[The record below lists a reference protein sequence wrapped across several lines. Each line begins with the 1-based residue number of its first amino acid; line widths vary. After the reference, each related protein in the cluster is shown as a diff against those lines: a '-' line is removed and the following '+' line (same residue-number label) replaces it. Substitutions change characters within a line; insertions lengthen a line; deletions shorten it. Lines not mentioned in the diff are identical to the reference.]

1 MQIFNAL
8 DLRNEDEPREES
20 VILQQKPT
28 PAEPT
33 ECDTACC
40 EAWVNFKRHAVRLD
54 TTISFCQPI
63 PAISKWHQMTN
74 QPVLSSA
81 PIKTALLCASSFI
94 LTAMA
99 SPAATRVLQAFE
111 GDGFDDWKAEGNAFG
126 HAPVA
131 GSCDGLSAALSG
143 YSGESLACSAHGG
156 NEATGNLISPPFELT
171 ENFLSFLI
179 AGGNHPGKVGV
190 QLVVN
195 GKVEKQAT
203 GGNSLKCKPVVWDVT
218 ALKGKT
224 ATIRIIDSAT
234 GGWGVIAADQF
245 TLSDAAQPAFA
256 GVKGGGES
264 PGADLISTD
273 AIPGLTIPAG
283 TKATVIADF
292 ATHGVTSPT
301 ALAFGKE
308 GELYVSE
315 THRFRHGVA
324 DNRSHL
330 YWYLD
335 DISSRTTDDRRKLHE
350 KWQNKG
356 ATTSLKFL
364 TEKADMVRVLSNPD
378 AKGVYQK
385 NGIFAGKFDDLLDG
399 PAAGVF
405 EYEGTVFLACIPKIY
420 ALQDKDGNG
429 EAEVRDVIQDGFGVR
444 ISFSGHDL
452 NGFALGPDGRIYG
465 SLGDRGLNVTT
476 REGKHYEMP
485 DEGCV
490 FRFDPDGTNFE
501 IIHTGLRNPKEIAF
515 DEVGNLLSVDNN
527 CDQGDK
533 ARVVYIVEGADSGWN
548 MGHQG
553 MLVHYRQIGMEEK
566 PPCRWMDEKEWEL
579 PNASQPAYVLPPVA
593 HLTSGPSGLTYHP
606 GTGFL
611 ESEAGRFLVCDYRG
625 GAANSGI
632 WSFKVES
639 SGAGL
644 KMTDSR
650 KLNWGAAVT
659 DVEYSWDGKLAVT
672 DFITGWVSHDDGRV
686 YSLEAEK
693 PWRAEEAAQVATL
706 IKEGFEKRP
715 AAELARL
722 LTHPDMRVR
731 LRAELALTR
740 KPEALGL
747 LTAAATQTANPLT
760 RLHGVW
766 GLGIIARR
774 GAAVLP
780 GTTQS
785 LAAAPPL
792 REKARLALLPLLAD
806 PDIEVRAQAVKM
818 LGECGLTTAGDS
830 FEKLLADS
838 SPRVQ
843 LHAAIAAGRMK
854 SSGSVPAIL
863 ALLEKSS
870 DPYLRHAGSYA
881 LSLLGNPAQLVALKS
896 HASPKVR
903 MAAVIA
909 LRRLKS
915 PELAAFLSDADPNI
929 VDEAVSSI
937 NDQDIREVRPAVA
950 ALLDQ
955 PANSKRTAMIW
966 RRILHC
972 AFRTGDEANA
982 RRILKVALDSK
993 TPESSRL
1000 EAFRLLSEWTTPHP
1014 VDQSTGRMAPLP
1026 ARDPAIISGVLA
1038 NNVTPLIQTEGKFL
1052 KAALGLII
1060 KNKLDLTSVPPATL
1074 QALVLNE
1081 SVPGPARVEALEI
1094 YAAGKPAGLD
1104 ELLAKLAAGKDDDLA
1119 IGALARLVKST
1130 PAAALSGF
1138 EKSVTSGS
1146 SHRQQAAWKLAAE
1159 VPIPGAAPLIV
1170 AQLASLQKTNGVSP
1184 AALEL
1189 LEAAAKR
1196 PEPEVKA
1203 ALDSFKATQA
1213 ASTDP
1218 LAAWLPSLEGGD
1230 FEKGGQV
1237 FESHPVAQCMK
1248 CHAGGHGGGDAGPNL
1263 SGIGLRGDPRHLL
1276 ESIVNPG
1283 AKVAMGYGISSVT
1296 LKGGKSVAGI
1306 VIADT
1311 PDHVDLD
1318 SSGKVLRVSRTDI
1331 DSMTPSV
1338 SSMPPMAYLI
1348 SASEMRDVIAWLT
1361 WQKEGKSVEKKRPAP
1376 ELVKP

>member
-1 MQIFNAL
+1 M
-8 DLRNEDEPREES
+8 RN
-20 VILQQKPT
+20 QH
-28 PAEPT
+28 
-33 ECDTACC
+33 
-40 EAWVNFKRHAVRLD
+40 F
-54 TTISFCQPI
+54 F
-63 PAISKWHQMTN
+63 
-74 QPVLSSA
+74 SSA
-81 PIKTALLCASSFI
+81 PIKSALICVSS
-94 LTAMA
+94 LLLSAMA
-99 SPAATRVLQAFE
+99 SSAATRVLQAFE
-111 GDGFDDWKAEGNAFG
+111 GDGFDDWKVDGLAFG

-131 GSCDGLSAALSG
+131 GSCDGLSAELSG
-143 YSGESLACSAHGG
+143 FSGESLACSAHGG
-156 NEATGNLISPPFELT
+156 NAGTGNLISPQFELT
-171 ENFLSFLI
+171 ENFIGFLI

-190 QLVVN
+190 QLVVD

-203 GGNSLKCKPVVWDVT
+203 GANSLKCQPVVWDVT

-234 GGWGVIAADQF
+234 GEWGVIAADQF
-245 TLSDAAQPAFA
+245 VLSDSEKPEFPKPTRGGKSTA
-256 GVKGGGES
+256 G
-264 PGADLISTD
+264 DLVSTA

-292 ATHGVTSPT
+292 ASHGVTSPT
-301 ALAFGKE
+301 ALTFGEK
-308 GELYVSE
+308 GEIYVTE

-335 DISSRTTDDRRKLHE
+335 DISSRTTADRRKLHE
-350 KWQNKG
+350 KWQDKE
-356 ATTSLKFL
+356 AITALKFL
-364 TEKADMVRVLSNPD
+364 TEKEDRVRVLTDPD
-378 AKGVYQK
+378 DNGVFRK
-385 NGIFAGKFDDLLDG
+385 HGIFAGKFNDLLDG
-399 PAAGVF
+399 PAAGIM
-405 EYEGTVFLACIPKIY
+405 EYEGTVFLACIPKVY
-420 ALQDKDGNG
+420 ALQDKDGIG
-429 EAEVRDVIQDGFGVR
+429 EAEVRKVIQDGFGVR

-465 SLGDRGLNVTT
+465 TLGDRGLNLTT
-476 REGKHYEMP
+476 KEGIHYEMP

-490 FRFDPDGTNFE
+490 FRFDPDGANFE

-515 DEVGNLLSVDNN
+515 DEVGNLISVDNN

-533 ARVVYIVEGADSGWN
+533 ARVVCIVEGADSGWH
-548 MGHQG
+548 MGNQG
-553 MLVHYRQIGMEEK
+553 LLVHYRQMGMEEK
-566 PPCRWMDEKEWEL
+566 APCRWIDEKMWEM
-579 PNASQPAYVLPPVA
+579 PNASQPAYLLPPVA
-593 HLTSGPSGLTYHP
+593 HLTSGPSGITYHP

-611 ESEAGRFLVCDYRG
+611 ESEAGRFLICDYRG

-639 SGAGL
+639 SGAGM

-650 KLNWGAAVT
+650 QLNWGAAVT

-672 DFITGWVSHDDGRV
+672 DFITGWISHDDGRV

-693 PWRAEEAAQVATL
+693 PWRATEAAQVSTL

-715 AAELARL
+715 ADELARL

-731 LRAELALTR
+731 LRAELALSR

-747 LTAAATQTANPLT
+747 LTAAARQTANPLT

-780 GTTQS
+780 GTTNTS
-785 LAAAPPL
+785 PAAPAL
-792 REKARLALLPLLAD
+792 REKARSALLPLLAD
-806 PDIEVRAQAVKM
+806 QDIEVRTQAIKM
-818 LGECGLTTAGDS
+818 LGEAGLKADGIP

-854 SSGSVPAIL
+854 SGGSVSAIF
-863 ALLEKSS
+863 AMLEKSS

-881 LSLLGNPAQLVALKS
+881 LSLLESPTQLVALKS

-915 PELAAFLSDADPNI
+915 PELAAFLSDGDMAI
-929 VDEAVSSI
+929 VDEAVRSI

-950 ALLDQ
+950 ALLDR
-955 PANSKRTAMIW
+955 PADAQRTTMIW

-972 AFRTGDEANA
+972 AFRTGDETNA
-982 RRILKVALDSK
+982 RRVLKVALDPQ
-993 TPESSRL
+993 TPEISRV

-1026 ARDPAIISGVLA
+1026 ERDPAIIRSVLTH
-1038 NNVTPLIQTEGKFL
+1038 NVALLIQTEGKFL
-1052 KAALGLII
+1052 KPALALII
-1060 KNKLDLTSVPPATL
+1060 KNKLDLTSVATATL
-1074 QALVLNE
+1074 QSLVLNE
-1081 SVPGPARVEALEI
+1081 NVPGPARVEALEI
-1094 YAAGKPAGLD
+1094 YAARKPAGFD
-1104 ELLAKLAAGKDDDLA
+1104 ELLAKLAAGKDDDVA

-1130 PAAALSGF
+1130 SPAALGGF
-1138 EKSVTSGS
+1138 EKSVTTGS
-1146 SHRQQAAWKLAAE
+1146 NHRQQEAWKLACE
-1159 VPIPGAAPLIV
+1159 VQIPGAASLIV
-1170 AQLASLQKTNGVSP
+1170 AQLAALQKNHGVSP

-1196 PEPEVKA
+1196 PESEVKA
-1203 ALDSFKATQA
+1203 KLESFKAAQA

-1230 FEKGGQV
+1230 YENGGKV

-1263 SGIGLRGDPRHLL
+1263 SGIGLRGDARSLL

-1283 AKVAMGYGISSVT
+1283 AKVAMGYGIASVT

-1311 PDHVDLD
+1311 PDHVDFD
-1318 SSGKVLRVSRTDI
+1318 SSGKVLRVSRSDI
-1331 DSMTPSV
+1331 ESMTPSV
-1338 SSMPPMAYLI
+1338 SSMPPMAYLL
-1348 SASEMRDVIAWLT
+1348 SASELRDVIAWLSK
-1361 WQKEGKSVEKKRPAP
+1361 QKDDPRVEKKRPAP
-1376 ELVKP
+1376 EWVKP